1 MRPSKPNWISDLAG
15 VGVLAKRVF
24 SPAYKHG
31 VGKKLCLLWALWWSM
46 HSWDMCLHW
55 LWHMSLLSALET
67 WGERGKII
75 LESVYS
81 CAHAKLLPPQN
92 LYHQKKKNDALTSI
106 WTTFLNI
113 FKVEWGEGELL
124 LGVLKA
130 FLEIPYIPQMLQ
142 TLRGKLEAEWTGR
155 KSRTAWLRRLCLGEY
170 LSWHNQKVNRGSLGR
185 GYHKPR
191 YKGRKK

>member
-92 LYHQKKKNDALTSI
+92 LYHQKKKKWCFDLYLNYLSQYI
-106 WTTFLNI
+106 QSWMRRGRTTFGGTEGFLRDPLHTANASDTERQAGGWVDWKKIQDSLAEEVMSRRI
-113 FKVEWGEGELL
+113 F
-124 LGVLKA
+124 VL
-130 FLEIPYIPQMLQ
+130 
-142 TLRGKLEAEWTGR
+142 T
-155 KSRTAWLRRLCLGEY
+155 
-170 LSWHNQKVNRGSLGR
+170 
-185 GYHKPR
+185 
-191 YKGRKK
+191 